1 MVRSLAFSAVVLLAV
16 AACSGGG
23 ESSTT
28 MPSEDGITATGNAR
42 AITSPSLVR
51 VDPADAECTALWPE
65 ATIQAAAGEGFE
77 YFDSTADGTG
87 CTYAVGDRSVVVFF
101 RDGTQDD
108 FDAGKDA
115 VAASGEVDE
124 VDLCDTAYAVTI
136 APMFGYIEAVD
147 GESNRIYNVSVNG
160 LDDPTVIA
168 TELVSAVC

>member
-1 MVRSLAFSAVVLLAV
+1 MVRFFALSVVVLLALT
-16 AACSGGG
+16 ACSGGG

-28 MPSEDGITATGNAR
+28 LPSEDDTTATGNAG

-65 ATIQAAAGEGFE
+65 ATVQAAAGEGFA

-87 CTYAVGDRSVVVFF
+87 CTYAVGNRSVVVFF

-108 FDAGKDA
+108 FDAEKDT
-115 VAASGEVDE
+115 VAASGEVHE
-124 VDLCDTAYAVTI
+124 VDLCDAAYAVTI

-147 GESNRIYNVSVNG
+147 GESNRIYSASVNG
-160 LDDPTVIA
+160 LDDPTAIA
-168 TELVSAVC
+168 TELISAVC

>member
-1 MVRSLAFSAVVLLAV
+1 MVRFFALSVVVLLALT
-16 AACSGGG
+16 ACNGGG

-28 MPSEDGITATGNAR
+28 IPSEDDTSATGNAG
-42 AITSPSLVR
+42 ASPSLVR

-65 ATIQAAAGEGFE
+65 ATIQAAAGEGFA

-87 CTYAVGDRSVVVFF
+87 CTYAVGNRSVVVFF

-160 LDDPTVIA
+160 LDDPTAIA